1 MKDIT
6 VIIPIHKL
14 DDVTFALFNEAYKS
28 AVASA
33 ENSKDFSV
41 KIMAVVGNDV
51 SDDYVKEIKNG
62 YDIDVLING
71 TGKTDF
77 CSQINY
83 AVENIDTEYFSIL
96 EYDDT
101 YSKIWFKSFGE
112 YYKTNEDVSVFFPL
126 SIEYDKDRTKW
137 QYGNE
142 MPLSNSFSNEIG
154 MLDLDSLEGCFTMNL
169 TGAVIKREDFINV
182 GGYKSSIKVA
192 FNYELLLRFA
202 NNSCKLMV
210 VPKEG
215 YYHVIGRDGSL
226 TDEYNKTL
234 KNDESAKW
242 FHLAKREY
250 LYKQDRWKTI
260 SFKKEP
266 ELK

>member
-14 DDVTFALFNEAYKS
+14 DDVTFTLFNEAYKS

-41 KIMAVVGNDV
+41 KIMAVIGNDV

-62 YDIDVLING
+62 YDIDVLINE

-101 YSKIWFKSFGE
+101 YSKIWFKS
-112 YYKTNEDVSVFFPL
+112 S
-126 SIEYDKDRTKW
+126 
-137 QYGNE
+137 
-142 MPLSNSFSNEIG
+142 
-154 MLDLDSLEGCFTMNL
+154 
-169 TGAVIKREDFINV
+169 
-182 GGYKSSIKVA
+182 
-192 FNYELLLRFA
+192 
-202 NNSCKLMV
+202 
-210 VPKEG
+210 
-215 YYHVIGRDGSL
+215 
-226 TDEYNKTL
+226 YNH
-234 KNDESAKW
+234 S
-242 FHLAKREY
+242 
-250 LYKQDRWKTI
+250 
-260 SFKKEP
+260 
-266 ELK
+266 